1 VPTWSIKSLANAS
14 SDDWVAVVTTN
25 MQILDRQAVINR
37 IASQIPRHILA
48 HYPTPLMRAN
58 RLSETLGRTDL
69 WFKRDDLISFGLGG
83 NKIRGLEVMLV
94 DAQNQNANW
103 LVTGAGVQSNHVRAT
118 AAVAAHA
125 GLSCTAVYWGKPP
138 ATVDG
143 NYRLSRMLNAH
154 SHFTHDDDRASV
166 DIHIPLVANNLRE
179 QGYFPYSIPR
189 GGACAMGVLGHVLA
203 VFELYQQCLEQGL
216 EPDAIVLA
224 VGSGGTY
231 AGWLLGIRL
240 LKLPWKMLCYTVSRE
255 SEQVSQQIAGLATE
269 AADLLKVDWTFY
281 AHDAPVYGGFI
292 GQGYGIPSPEAVE
305 AIKRI
310 GRIEGILLDPVYTG
324 KAMAGF
330 LHGLQNKQFEEQK
343 KIVFVH
349 TGGEPAFFAGNGD
362 WLNSGLTAIE
372 QQ

>member
-1 VPTWSIKSLANAS
+1 
-14 SDDWVAVVTTN
+14 
-25 MQILDRQAVINR
+25 
-37 IASQIPRHILA
+37 
-48 HYPTPLMRAN
+48 MRAN
-58 RLSETLGRTDL
+58 VLTESLGCTDL

-83 NKIRGLEVMLV
+83 NKIRGLEVMLA
-94 DAQNQNANW
+94 DARNKHVNW

-125 GLSCTAVYWGKPP
+125 GLHCTAVYWGKPP

-143 NYRLSRMLNAH
+143 NYRLTSLLNAH
-154 SHFTHDDDRASV
+154 THFTHDDDRASV
-166 DIHIPLVANNLRE
+166 DTHIPLVADNLRE

-203 VFELYQQCLEQGL
+203 VFELYQQCLGQGL

-231 AGWLLGIRL
+231 AGWLLGIKL
-240 LKLPWKMLCYTVSRE
+240 LNLPWRLLCYTVSRKP
-255 SEQVSQQIAGLATE
+255 EQVSLQVANLATE
-269 AADLLKVDWTFY
+269 AAAFLKLDWTFS
-281 AHDAPVYGGFI
+281 ANDAPVYGGFI
-292 GQGYGIPSPEAVE
+292 GQGYGIPSPEAAE
-305 AIKRI
+305 AIRLV
-310 GRIEGILLDPVYTG
+310 GRAEGILLDPVYTG

-330 LHGLQNKQFEEQK
+330 LHGLQNKQFEGQK

-362 WLNSGLTAIE
+362 WLNYTLAPID